1 MKHLMVDGDIG
12 KRDGT
17 KHIKDIYVLSPN
29 DITVIVGIF

>member
-17 KHIKDIYVLSPN
+17 KHIKDIYVYPQ
-29 DITVIVGIF
+29 TY